1 MTSVWNRELPLDEAI
16 SLIGVLDRRQ
26 EELRGGML
34 PFLPEPEEARA
45 MYANCVIYRDPDD
58 PGHTVRLMPGIPE
71 SPVRQARAPYVVHA
85 WNGVYLDSR
94 GSACGVRTGFLY
106 SAGVFYGSR
115 RGTFPGRFTGEP
127 YPVPGSDFGN
137 AGGCGCSG
145 TMVVEQKTGCGML
158 HGGCN
163 QDV

>member
-1 MTSVWNRELPLDEAI
+1 
-16 SLIGVLDRRQ
+16 
-26 EELRGGML
+26 
-34 PFLPEPEEARA
+34 

-94 GSACGVRTGFLY
+94 GAPAVSERDSYIPLEC
-106 SAGVFYGSR
+106 
-115 RGTFPGRFTGEP
+115 FTGAGEEP
-127 YPVPGSDFGN
+127 SPEDSRASRTRFLGLDFGN

>member
-71 SPVRQARAPYVVHA
+71 SPVRQARAPTWYMHGTA
-85 WNGVYLDSR
+85 FIWTAGERLRCPNGIPIFRWSVLR
-94 GSACGVRTGFLY
+94 EPERNLP
-106 SAGVFYGSR
+106 R
-115 RGTFPGRFTGEP
+115 KIHGRA
-127 YPVPGSDFGN
+127 VPGSWVGFWKRWGMRMLRNDG
-137 AGGCGCSG
+137 
-145 TMVVEQKTGCGML
+145 VEQKTGCGML

>member
-94 GSACGVRTGFLY
+94 GAPAVSERDSYIPLECLREPERNLP
-106 SAGVFYGSR
+106 R
-115 RGTFPGRFTGEP
+115 KIHGRA
-127 YPVPGSDFGN
+127 VPGSWVGFWKRWGMRMLRND
-137 AGGCGCSG
+137 GGG
-145 TMVVEQKTGCGML
+145 TEDRLWDASWRM
-158 HGGCN
+158 
-163 QDV
+163 